1 MDVQLEIIYER
12 YGHWS
17 IYEQEINKKKKRK
30 YVNFYAFF
38 LIAIFPFSLIAILCF

>member
-1 MDVQLEIIYER
+1 MAIGQYM
-12 YGHWS
+12 S
-17 IYEQEINKKKKRK
+17 KKKKKKKKRK